1 MKTTLA
7 RLLPSL
13 ALGAFLL
20 AGCAD
25 QGAPVD
31 TKAPAPAQA
40 TSAAQPAAQPAPA
53 MPEVAQ
59 KAEAAAKAASDEAL
73 AKAKAASDLA
83 TAQAKAAAEKAA
95 AAAAAAKPKAEPGHE
110 GHGHDGMPHPGT
122 EPVVENPNSKA
133 KLQFEVGSDSK
144 NFGKVMQGDVLNHVF
159 EAVAVGEEDLIIR
172 QAKPTCGCTVADVK
186 VQDDKG
192 EFVRYEYGKPIAK
205 GRKVQFNA
213 QLHTQNKRQQTSSK
227 VNISTNEARGQAI
240 LSLEAYVEP
249 FFNLTPMSINFSSL
263 GTRDTATDKITVT
276 SARGDRIKL
285 TPVLEGVPNGLKIE
299 LKPLDEDADG
309 KASRFEVLVTAGPGL
324 SEGSIV
330 YSLALRSDFEIPG
343 AERLP
348 NGKAPTYEVSTSI
361 MAVVRG
367 SVSLSQSFFS
377 FGLFKPNTPKSLTTR
392 LTSNDPSFKLSP
404 ELVSVTLK
412 GRDTAEWDRAQYFQ
426 ATVRPVP
433 NENSVDIELST
444 TGLPDSLAG
453 SFNGLAVIKTGHPD
467 KPQFEIGISGVCRGA
482 AVVPGTGVPTAPKGQ

>member
-31 TKAPAPAQA
+31 TKAPVPAQA
-40 TSAAQPAAQPAPA
+40 TPAAQPAPA
-53 MPEVAQ
+53 MPELAQ
-59 KAEAAAKAASDEAL
+59 KGEAAAKAASDEAL

-95 AAAAAAKPKAEPGHE
+95 AATAAAKPKAEPGHE
-110 GHGHDGMPHPGT
+110 GHGHDGLPHPGT

>member
-1 MKTTLA
+1 MNSTLA
-7 RLLPSL
+7 RFLPSL

-20 AGCAD
+20 VGCSD
-25 QGAPVD
+25 QGSTNATTQQKPAAP
-31 TKAPAPAQA
+31 
-40 TSAAQPAAQPAPA
+40 AAQPAASQPQAPA
-53 MPEVAQ
+53 VAEAAQ
-59 KAEAAAKAASDEAL
+59 KAEASAKAAAEA
-73 AKAKAASDLA
+73 AAASAKAAADQA
-83 TAQAKAAAEKAA
+83 AAQAKAAAEKAA

-110 GHGHDGMPHPGT
+110 GHGHDGLPHPGT

-133 KLQFEVGSDSK
+133 KLLFEVGSDSK

-159 EAVAVGEEDLIIR
+159 EAVSAGEEDLIIR

-192 EFVRYEYGKPIAK
+192 EFVRYEYGKPIQK

-213 QLHTQNKRQQTSSK
+213 QLHTQNKRQQASSK
-227 VNISTNEARGQAI
+227 VNISTNESRGQAI

-263 GTRDTATDKITVT
+263 GTRDTATDKITVAT
-276 SARGDRIKL
+276 ARGDRIKL

-299 LKPLDEDADG
+299 LKPLDEDAEG
-309 KASRFEVLVTAGPGL
+309 KATRFEVLVTAGPGL

-330 YSLALRSDFEIPG
+330 YSLALRSDFDIPG

-404 ELVSVTLK
+404 EMVSVTLK

-467 KPQFEIGISGVCRGA
+467 KPQFEVGISGVCRGA
-482 AVVPGTGVPTAPKGQ
+482 AVVPGSGVPTAPKGQ

>member
-1 MKTTLA
+1 MNSTLA

-13 ALGAFLL
+13 ALGAFLVV
-20 AGCAD
+20 GCSD
-25 QGAPVD
+25 QGASNSASQPV
-31 TKAPAPAQA
+31 PAMPA
-40 TSAAQPAAQPAPA
+40 AAQPAAAQPQPAPA
-53 MPEVAQ
+53 VIDR
-59 KAEAAAKAASDEAL
+59 KAEAAAKAASDEAV
-73 AKAKAASDLA
+73 AKAKAAADLA
-83 TAQAKAAAEKAA
+83 AAQAKAAADK
-95 AAAAAAKPKAEPGHE
+95 AAAAAKPKAEPGHE
-110 GHGHDGMPHPGT
+110 GHGHDGLPHPGT

-144 NFGKVMQGDVLNHVF
+144 NFGKVLQGDVLNHVF
-159 EAVAVGEEDLIIR
+159 EAVSIGEEDLIIR

-192 EFVRYEYGKPIAK
+192 EFVRYEYGKPIPK

-213 QLHTQNKRQQTSSK
+213 QLHTQNKRQQASSK

-276 SARGDRIKL
+276 TARGDRIKL

-299 LKPLDEDADG
+299 LKPIDEDAEG

-392 LTSNDPSFKLSP
+392 LTSNDPGFKLSP

-453 SFNGLAVIKTGHPD
+453 SFNGLAVIKTGHPE

-482 AVVPGTGVPTAPKGQ
+482 AVVPGSGVPTAPKGQ